1 MWRVRV
7 FIRGLYNFWYF
18 RKEIWNF
25 RPWDYSFQLRLWR
38 KSLIPLRNTILN
50 GYEVRD
56 PRMSKVRAIQEAI
69 DLIDDILE
77 DDYISVAEGVLD
89 IKFLETTDAT
99 EAKKVIDL
107 SIELAD
113 KDWKRLWRIF
123 EGQNHTE
130 YVMLLDRYNI
140 QSQLQDK
147 HDNLWAQWFDGTGMK
162 GWWD

>member
-38 KSLIPLRNTILN
+38 KSLIPLRDSILN

-56 PRMSKVRAIQEAI
+56 PRMSKVQAIQEAI

-123 EGQNHTE
+123 EGQNHNE
-130 YVMLLDRYNI
+130 YVMLMDR
-140 QSQLQDK
+140 QAVQEQFSK
-147 HDNLWAQWFDGTGMK
+147 HHTDLWAQWFDGTGMK